1 MSTFPSFADISAK
14 FSEATLD
21 EIIRNAGGTRHTSYK
36 FGPSGKKGDAYLSR
50 VFRITIY
57 GVKEAEEGQDEKQL
71 EISVIVK
78 AMPDNLHRRRLFRS
92 VIFFRNEINFY
103 TKVLPAIEAF
113 QKSRQPAPKK
123 PFVEYPRCLASLCD
137 GVNDFI
143 ALEDVGPRGYRA
155 PVRQDYISLED
166 ALLTM
171 RTLGRFHGV
180 ALAFNALDSKN
191 FEKAAGSLEETYY
204 GEHTREWYTGFLLL
218 AENVATDAVKQIYP
232 NSKYETV
239 ATNFLQ
245 PPLFDDLINLVST
258 RSKLSVFG
266 HGDCWTPNFLTKYN
280 EQGQSEEIIIIDF
293 QLARCSSLALDLSF
307 FIYSCT
313 SQELREQHYD
323 ELLRAYLESA
333 QDLIQ
338 DLGGNAESIISWE
351 SLQEELKNFGRF
363 GCGMGIE
370 SLPMTMMEDD
380 EVADLDGIKENAILT
395 DIWNITPF
403 KESAK
408 QQRLADIFKH
418 AIDQGYIK

>member
-1 MSTFPSFADISAK
+1 MSATFPSFADISAK
-14 FSEATLD
+14 FSESTLD
-21 EIIRNAGGTRHTSYK
+21 EIIQNVGGTRHTSYK

-57 GVKEAEEGQDEKQL
+57 GVKKEDNGEETPL
-71 EISVIVK
+71 EVSVIVK

-92 VIFFRNEINFY
+92 VMFFRNEIHFY
-103 TKVLPAIEAF
+103 TKVIPAIEAF
-113 QKSRQPAPKK
+113 QKSRKPPAKR
-123 PFVEYPRCLASLCD
+123 PFVEYPRCVASLCD

-143 ALEDVGPRGYRA
+143 ALEDVGPRGYKA
-155 PVRQDYISLED
+155 PVRQDYITLED

-171 RTLGRFHGV
+171 KTLGRYHGV
-180 ALAFNALDSKN
+180 ALAFNALDHEN
-191 FEKAAGSLEETYY
+191 FEKAAAALEETYY
-204 GEHTREWYTGFLLL
+204 AEHTREWYTGFLLL
-218 AENVATDAVKQIYP
+218 AENVARDAITQIYP
-232 NSKYETV
+232 NSKYETIGG
-239 ATNFLQ
+239 NFLQ

-280 EQGQSEEIIIIDF
+280 EQGKSEEIIIIDF

-307 FIYSCT
+307 FVYSCT

-323 ELLRAYLESA
+323 TLLRAYLESA
-333 QDLIQ
+333 QELIR
-338 DLGGNAESIISWE
+338 DLGGDAESIISWDT
-351 SLQEELKNFGRF
+351 LQEELKSFGRF

-370 SLPMTMMEDD
+370 SLPMTMMEDE
-380 EVADLDGIKENAILT
+380 EVADLDGIQENAILT
-395 DIWNITPF
+395 DVWNITPF
-403 KESAK
+403 KEPAK

>member
-1 MSTFPSFADISAK
+1 MSATFPSFADISAK
-14 FSEATLD
+14 FSESTLD
-21 EIIRNAGGTRHTSYK
+21 EIIRNVGGTHHTSYK

-57 GVKEAEEGQDEKQL
+57 GVKEDNGEEKPL
-71 EISVIVK
+71 EVSVIVK

-92 VIFFRNEINFY
+92 VIFFRNEIHFY
-103 TKVLPAIEAF
+103 TKVIPAIEAF
-113 QKSRQPAPKK
+113 QKSRKPQAKH
-123 PFVEYPRCLASLCD
+123 PFVEYPRCVASLCD

-171 RTLGRFHGV
+171 KTLGRFHGV
-180 ALAFNALDSKN
+180 ALAFNALDHDN
-191 FEKAAGSLEETYY
+191 FEKAAAALEETYY

-218 AENVATDAVKQIYP
+218 AENVAKDAITQIYP
-232 NSKYETV
+232 NSKYETIGG
-239 ATNFLQ
+239 NFLQ

-266 HGDCWTPNFLTKYN
+266 HGDCWTPNFLTKYD
-280 EQGQSEEIIIIDF
+280 EQGKSKEIIIIDF

-307 FIYSCT
+307 FVYSCT

-323 ELLRAYLESA
+323 TLLRAYLESA
-333 QDLIQ
+333 QELIR
-338 DLGGNAESIISWE
+338 DLGGDAEAIISWE
-351 SLQEELKNFGRF
+351 TLQEELKSFGRF

-370 SLPMTMMEDD
+370 SLPMTMMEDE
-380 EVADLDGIKENAILT
+380 EVADLDGIQENAILT

-403 KESAK
+403 KETAK